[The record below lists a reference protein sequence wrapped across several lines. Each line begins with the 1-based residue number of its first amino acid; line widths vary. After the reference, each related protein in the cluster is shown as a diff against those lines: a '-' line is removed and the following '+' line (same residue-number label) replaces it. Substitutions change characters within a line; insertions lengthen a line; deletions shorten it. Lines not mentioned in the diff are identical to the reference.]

1 MVKEKKMQEKNS
13 CVYYSTIL
21 STTHIIDDGMSKLWF
36 PIYIYI
42 FPPFIIIFLIVVLLL
57 N

>member
-1 MVKEKKMQEKNS
+1 MIKEKKIQEKNAD
-13 CVYYSTIL
+13 VYISTIL
-21 STTHIIDDGMSKLWF
+21 SITRIIDDGMSKLLV

-42 FPPFIIIFLIVVLLL
+42 FPPFIYLFLIVVLLL

>member
-1 MVKEKKMQEKNS
+1 MIKEKKMQEKNAD
-13 CVYYSTIL
+13 VYISTIL
-21 STTHIIDDGMSKLWF
+21 SITRIIDDGMSKLLV

-42 FPPFIIIFLIVVLLL
+42 FPPFIYLFLIVVLLL

>member
-1 MVKEKKMQEKNS
+1 MVKEKKTQGKNRD
-13 CVYYSTIL
+13 VYISTIV
-21 STTHIIDDGMSKLWF
+21 STTHIMDDGMLKLWF

-42 FPPFIIIFLIVVLLL
+42 FPPFIYLFLIVVLLL